1 MADVKI
7 VVSMDSKA
15 ATEAAKRLDDEVRKL
30 GGGAGAA
37 GKEAGILG
45 GKISGLL
52 PTFTAASIAADVIR
66 SGFHLLKNELK
77 TTIAAAIEAENVDRA
92 LESALQITGQAA
104 GGAAKHFK
112 DYASALQK
120 KTVYDDEAIK
130 SAQALMIQMGLSVS
144 VMDEATRATVGLASV
159 FHMDLEAAARAVA
172 QGFEGNYRTLGML
185 IPQVRTA
192 TTDAEKHAAMIQ
204 GLADYYGRATAEV
217 GTFGGQLKQAKSAW
231 GELKETIGKVV
242 TESGIVNGF
251 LKDTTAYL
259 QSLDTAS
266 KENVLSW
273 KNLVAAWAGTGP
285 SISGAIAAAGAAAA
299 EGAKI
304 ALDGLGG
311 ISRYF
316 LGMRNLAI
324 EPIPVIVD
332 LTTKFKLLNTEID
345 AMPWGRHRAEMEL
358 ARQQLYEITTVIE
371 GQLPAVDKLSK
382 HYLILAKAAG
392 LMDPLKWEEMLAGV
406 QRYSE
411 TAGAALGGLDAI
423 IQQGSANRMIALDN
437 EYSKRLALINKTI
450 KDEDKRQQAIAALDD
465 EFAAKR
471 KKAAHA
477 LALSTKA
484 LAISNAI
491 ISTHE
496 AAAKAMAQG
505 GFILGI
511 PWATIIE
518 ALGWI
523 QVGLIAAQP
532 IPLAKGGYFKR
543 ETVLAGR
550 DADYRLADNAGH
562 EEIVSP
568 VPMMRSIVREELTRL
583 VPAMAGSF
591 TLMGGIHIHTD
602 RQVDG
607 ATIFRELEQ
616 KARIRGFR
624 LGRQ

>member
-7 VVSMDSKA
+7 TVTLDGKA

-242 TESGIVNGF
+242 TESGIVNSF

-273 KNLVAAWAGTGP
+273 KNLVAAWAATGT
-285 SISGAIAAAGAAAA
+285 SVAGAIAAAGAAAA

-371 GQLPAVDKLSK
+371 GQLPAVNKLSRGYMALARAAEMMAGK
-382 HYLILAKAAG
+382 DPWAKLAESLEKYAQMVAPIL
-392 LMDPLKWEEMLAGV
+392 
-406 QRYSE
+406 SS
-411 TAGAALGGLDAI
+411 LDAI
-423 IQQGSANRMIALDN
+423 VSQSQTNREIAIEN
-437 EYSKRLALINKTI
+437 EYKKRLALINKNV
-450 KDEDKRQQAIAALDD
+450 KDEGARQAAVEALEAEYQIKRTEARRAG
-465 EFAAKR
+465 AK
-471 KKAAHA
+471 
-477 LALSTKA
+477 
-484 LAISNAI
+484 
-491 ISTHE
+491 
-496 AAAKAMAQG
+496 AAKAIAMMEAVVST
-505 GFILGI
+505 
-511 PWATIIE
+511 ASAVAE
-518 ALGWI
+518 ALPNLVLAAIVAALGAI
-523 QVGLIAAQP
+523 QIGTIAAQP
-532 IPLAKGGYFKR
+532 IPLAKGALFEKR
-543 ETVLAGR
+543 TLLPAQYEVAEAGSS
-550 DADYRLADNAGH
+550 
-562 EEIVSP
+562 EIVSP

-616 KARIRGFR
+616 QARIRGFR